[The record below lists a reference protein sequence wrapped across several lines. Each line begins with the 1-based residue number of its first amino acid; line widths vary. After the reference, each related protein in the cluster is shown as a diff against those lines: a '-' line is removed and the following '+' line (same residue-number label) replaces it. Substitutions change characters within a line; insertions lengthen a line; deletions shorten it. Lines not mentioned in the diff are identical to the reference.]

1 MVDPFGLEGGCPPG
15 QHPDKSKDGLC
26 VGPSHNP
33 LVDGNTGGPGG
44 PPAPAPGP
52 PDVKEPKK
60 PKKPKKPRNQALID
74 CMGAANKQFM
84 KTGATP
90 PSVGEVLGLGNA
102 DAIVT
107 QASVAGILK
116 LLGMDF
122 AGGFAITGAVSSVYY
137 LGKGAV
143 QSATAFVG
151 DNKAYND
158 AAAACHAKFGN

>member
-1 MVDPFGLEGGCPPG
+1 MQTDAKGTGCEPKHHGQLIGGTTG
-15 QHPDKSKDGLC
+15 G
-26 VGPSHNP
+26 G
-33 LVDGNTGGPGG
+33 TGGP
-44 PPAPAPGP
+44 PTPAPGP
-52 PDVKEPKK
+52 PDPKE

-90 PSVGEVLGLGNA
+90 PSPGEVLGLGNS
-102 DAIVT
+102 DAAGIQFGT
-107 QASVAGILK
+107 AGILK

-151 DNKAYND
+151 DNKVYND
-158 AAAACHAKFGN
+158 AKAACHAKFGN